1 MSQGQ
6 DIVER
11 RNKVILKKQFT
22 EKFRE
27 AVLAVAPVVGI
38 VLVLCLTIVP
48 TSAQFI
54 TAFLM
59 GAGLLILGMIFFTL
73 GADISMMRIGQ
84 TIGSHL
90 TKSRNIPMIALV
102 CFILGVIITI
112 AEPDLRVLAESVPI
126 VETGVMIIA
135 VAVGVGLFLTV
146 SFFRVLLQVR
156 LSYIL
161 FAMYAMVF
169 VLALSPL
176 IPNDFVA
183 SAFDSGGVTTG
194 PITVPFIMA
203 LGVGLASV
211 RGDKTSAEDSFGLV
225 ALCSVGPIL
234 TVLILGAFNDT
245 SGIVAGAEALVQYET
260 FGAVFH
266 AYLMAFPHYVEE
278 VFMALLPIIA
288 FFVVFQ
294 IFSLKL
300 ERNEVTKI
308 FVGMAYTYVGLV
320 LFLTGVNVGFMP
332 MGTFIGQGL
341 GGSSFA
347 WVLIP
352 IGALIGWFIVSA
364 EPAVHVLKQQVE
376 DVTEGAIKGKTMGT
390 ALAIG
395 VAFSVGLAMLRV
407 ISGISIWYML
417 IPGYLF
423 SIIMTFFVPPIFTGI
438 AFDSGGVASG
448 PMTATFLLPL
458 ALGACEAVGGNALTD
473 AFGLVAFV
481 AMTPLVTIQL
491 LGLVTKIK
499 GARATKA
506 VVAQIVL
513 SDEIVEFDIYEGS
526 GVNG

>member
-1 MSQGQ
+1 M
-6 DIVER
+6 
-11 RNKVILKKQFT
+11 KKQFA
-22 EKFRE
+22 EKLRE
-27 AVLAVAPVVGI
+27 AVSAVSPVVMI
-38 VLVLCLTIVP
+38 VMVLCLTVVQ

-54 TAFLM
+54 LAFLI
-59 GAGLLILGMIFFTL
+59 GAMLLILGMIFFTL

-146 SFFRVLLQVR
+146 SFFRVLLQIR

-161 FAMYAMVF
+161 LAMYAVVF
-169 VLALSPL
+169 ALALSPL

-183 SAFDSGGVTTG
+183 AAFDSGGVTTG

-245 SGIVAGAEALVQYET
+245 SGIVAGSEAVTQYAT
-260 FGAVFH
+260 FGAVFQ
-266 AYLMAFPHYVEE
+266 AYFAAFPHYIEE

-288 FFVVFQ
+288 FFVLFQ

-300 ERNEVTKI
+300 EKTEVIKI
-308 FVGMAYTYVGLV
+308 LVGMAYTYIGLV

-332 MGTFIGQGL
+332 MGTFIGKGL
-341 GGSSFA
+341 GSTSFA

-376 DVTEGAIKGKTMGT
+376 DVTEGAIKGKTMGI

-407 ISGISIWYML
+407 ISGISIWYIL

-423 SIIMTFFVPPIFTGI
+423 SIVMTFFVPPIFTGI

-491 LGLVTKIK
+491 LGLITKIK
-499 GARATKA
+499 GARVTKS
-506 VVAQIVL
+506 VVSQIVL

-526 GVNG
+526 GVNE

>member
-1 MSQGQ
+1 M
-6 DIVER
+6 
-11 RNKVILKKQFT
+11 KKQFI
-22 EKFRE
+22 EKLKE
-27 AVLAVAPVVGI
+27 AVFAVAPVVII
-38 VLVLCLTIVP
+38 VLVLCITVVQ

-54 TAFLM
+54 AAFLI
-59 GAGLLILGMIFFTL
+59 GSVLLILGMIFFTL

-90 TKSRNIPMIALV
+90 TRSRNIPLIAIV
-102 CFILGVIITI
+102 CFVLGMIITI
-112 AEPDLRVLAESVPI
+112 AEPDLRVLAEAVPI
-126 VETGVMIIA
+126 VDTGVMIIA
-135 VAVGVGLFLTV
+135 VAVGVGLFLVV
-146 SFFRVLLQVR
+146 SFFRVLLQLR
-156 LSYIL
+156 LSYIFL
-161 FAMYAMVF
+161 IMYAVVF
-169 VLALSPL
+169 ILALSPL

-245 SGIVAGAEALVQYET
+245 SGIVAGSEAIADYAT
-260 FGAVFH
+260 FGAVIH
-266 AYLMAFPHYVEE
+266 SYLAAFPHYIEE
-278 VFMALLPIIA
+278 VLMALMPIVA

-294 IFSLKL
+294 IFALKL
-300 ERNEVTKI
+300 ERSEVIKI
-308 FVGMAYTYVGLV
+308 FVGMGYTYLGLV

-332 MGTFIGQGL
+332 MGTFIGKGL
-341 GGSSFA
+341 GSSDFS
-347 WVLIP
+347 WILIP
-352 IGALIGWFIVSA
+352 VGALIGWFIVSA

-395 VAFSVGLAMLRV
+395 VAVSVGLAMLRV
-407 ISGISIWYML
+407 ITGLSIWYII

-423 SIIMTFFVPPIFTGI
+423 SLVMTFFVPPIFAGI

-491 LGLVTKIK
+491 LGLITKIK
-499 GARATKA
+499 SMRVEKA
-506 VVAQIVL
+506 IVSQIAL

-526 GVNG
+526 GVNE

>member
-1 MSQGQ
+1 M
-6 DIVER
+6 
-11 RNKVILKKQFT
+11 KKQFT
-22 EKFRE
+22 EKLRE
-27 AVLAVAPVVGI
+27 AISAVSPVVII
-38 VLVLCLTIVP
+38 VLILSLTLVR
-48 TSAQFI
+48 TSVQFI
-54 TAFLM
+54 AAFLI
-59 GAGLLILGMIFFTL
+59 GAVLLVIGMIFFTL
-73 GADISMMRIGQ
+73 GADISMMHIGQ

-102 CFILGVIITI
+102 CYILGMIITI

-126 VETGVMIIA
+126 VDTGVMIIA

-161 FAMYAMVF
+161 FAMYAVVF
-169 VLALSPL
+169 LLALSPL

-211 RGDKTSAEDSFGLV
+211 RGDKSSAEDSFGLV

-234 TVLILGAFNDT
+234 TVLLLGAFNDT
-245 SGIVAGAEALVQYET
+245 SGIVAGSEPVAQYDS
-260 FGAVFH
+260 FLAVLF
-266 AYLMAFPHYVEE
+266 AYLTAFPHYIEE
-278 VFMALLPIIA
+278 VFMALLPIVA
-288 FFVVFQ
+288 FFVLFQ

-300 ERNEVTKI
+300 ERNEVIKI
-308 FVGMAYTYVGLV
+308 LVGMGYTYIGLV
-320 LFLTGVNVGFMP
+320 VFLTGVNVGFMP
-332 MGTFIGQGL
+332 MGTFIGEGL
-341 GGSSFA
+341 GGSSFS

-395 VAFSVGLAMLRV
+395 VALSVGLAMLRV
-407 ISGISIWYML
+407 ISGISIWYIL

-423 SIIMTFFVPPIFTGI
+423 SIVMTFFVPPIFTGI

-491 LGLVTKIK
+491 LGLITKIK
-499 GARATKA
+499 GARVTDAA
-506 VVAQIVL
+506 VSAVLL
-513 SDEIVEFDIYEGS
+513 SDEIVEFDIYEES
-526 GVNG
+526 CVNE

>member
-1 MSQGQ
+1 MPNTRKA
-6 DIVER
+6 VR
-11 RNKVILKKQFT
+11 RGGLKKQFM
-22 EKFRE
+22 EKLKE
-27 AVLAVAPVVGI
+27 AASAVMPVVVIVLA
-38 VLVLCLTIVP
+38 LCLTVVQ
-48 TSAQFI
+48 TTVEFI
-54 TAFLM
+54 ALFLI
-59 GAGLLILGMIFFTL
+59 GSVLLVLGMIFFAL

-84 TIGSHL
+84 AIGSHI
-90 TKSRNIPMIALV
+90 TKSRNISFIAV
-102 CFILGVIITI
+102 ICFVLGVIITI

-126 VETGVMIIA
+126 VETNVMIIA
-135 VAVGVGLFLTV
+135 VALGVGLFLVV
-146 SFFRVLLQVR
+146 SFFRVFLQVR

-161 FAMYAMVF
+161 VAMYLLVF
-169 VLALSPL
+169 ALALSPW

-183 SAFDSGGVTTG
+183 AAFDSGGVTTG

-245 SGIVAGAEALVQYET
+245 SGITAGSEALVMYES
-260 FGAVFH
+260 FGAIVT
-266 AYLMAFPHYVEE
+266 AYISAIPHYMDE
-278 VFMALLPIIA
+278 VAMALLPIIG

-294 IFSLKL
+294 ILSLKL
-300 ERNEVTKI
+300 ERNEVIKI
-308 FVGMAYTYVGLV
+308 LVGMVYTYFGLV

-332 MGTFIGQGL
+332 MGTFIGKGL
-341 GGSSFA
+341 GASSCS
-347 WVLIP
+347 WLLVP
-352 IGALIGWFIVSA
+352 VGALIGWFIVSA

-376 DVTEGAIKGKTMGT
+376 DVTEGAIRGRTMGT

-407 ISGISIWYML
+407 ITGLSIWYII

-423 SIIMTFFVPPIFTGI
+423 SLVMMFFVPPIFAGI

-458 ALGACEAVGGNALTD
+458 ALGACEAVGGNSLTD

-491 LGLVTKIK
+491 LGLITKIRSVRTAK
-499 GARATKA
+499 
-506 VVAQIVL
+506 VVVSEIVL

-526 GVNG
+526 GVNE

>member
-1 MSQGQ
+1 MSRTIGKA
-6 DIVER
+6 VSG
-11 RNKVILKKQFT
+11 NILKKQFI
-22 EKFRE
+22 EKLKE
-27 AVLAVAPVVGI
+27 ATGAVAPVVAI
-38 VLVLCLTIVP
+38 VLVLCLTVVQ
-48 TSAQFI
+48 TTAQFLVM
-54 TAFLM
+54 FLI
-59 GAGLLILGMIFFTL
+59 GAVLLVAGMIFFTL

-84 TIGSHL
+84 AIGSHI
-90 TKSRNIPMIALV
+90 TRSRNIPFIAII
-102 CFILGVIITI
+102 CFVLGVIITV
-112 AEPDLRVLAESVPI
+112 AEPDLRVLADSVPI
-126 VETGVMIIA
+126 VETSVMIIA
-135 VAVGVGLFLTV
+135 VAVGVGLFLVV
-146 SFFRVLLQVR
+146 SFFRVFLQVK

-161 FAMYAMVF
+161 LAMYVVAFALAM
-169 VLALSPL
+169 SPL

-183 SAFDSGGVTTG
+183 AAFDSGGVTTG

-245 SGIVAGAEALVQYET
+245 SGITAGSESLVQYDSVREILR
-260 FGAVFH
+260 
-266 AYLMAFPHYVEE
+266 AYVASIPHYMEE
-278 VFMALLPIIA
+278 VAAALFPIIG
-288 FFVVFQ
+288 FFVLFQ

-300 ERNEVTKI
+300 EKKELIKI
-308 FVGMAYTYVGLV
+308 GAGMVYTYIGLV

-341 GGSSFA
+341 GRSNFS
-347 WVLIP
+347 WILVP

-390 ALAIG
+390 ALAVG
-395 VAFSVGLAMLRV
+395 VAVSVGLAMLRV
-407 ISGISIWYML
+407 ITGLSIWYII

-423 SIIMTFFVPPIFTGI
+423 SLVMTFFVPPIFSAI

-458 ALGACEAVGGNALTD
+458 ALGACEAVGGNTLTD

-491 LGLVTKIK
+491 LGLVTKIRS
-499 GARATKA
+499 ARVTRN
-506 VVAQIVL
+506 VVSQIAL
-513 SDEIVEFDIYEGS
+513 SDEIVEFDIYERGD
-526 GVNG
+526 VNE

>member
-1 MSQGQ
+1 M
-6 DIVER
+6 
-11 RNKVILKKQFT
+11 KKQFV
-22 EKFRE
+22 EKLKE
-27 AVLAVAPVVGI
+27 ATLAVAPVVAI
-38 VLVLCLTIVP
+38 VLVLCFTVVQ
-48 TSAQFI
+48 TSGEFI
-54 TAFLM
+54 AAFLI
-59 GAGLLILGMIFFTL
+59 GAMLLVAGMIFFTL

-90 TKSRNIPMIALV
+90 TKSRNIPMIAIV
-102 CFILGVIITI
+102 CFVLGVIITI

-126 VETGVMIIA
+126 VETGVMIVA
-135 VAVGVGLFLTV
+135 VAIGVGLFLVV
-146 SFFRVLLQVR
+146 SFFRVLLQIR

-161 FAMYAMVF
+161 LAMYALVF
-169 VLALSPL
+169 ALALSPL
-176 IPNDFVA
+176 IPNDFIA

-245 SGIVAGAEALVQYET
+245 SGIVAGSEAVAQYDT
-260 FGAVFH
+260 FGAVLM
-266 AYLMAFPHYVEE
+266 AYITAFPHYIEE
-278 VFMALLPIIA
+278 VFLALVPILA

-294 IFSLKL
+294 VFSLKL
-300 ERNEVTKI
+300 ERSDVIKI
-308 FVGMAYTYVGLV
+308 LVGMGYTYVGLV
-320 LFLTGVNVGFMP
+320 LFLTGVNIGFMP
-332 MGTFIGQGL
+332 MGTFIGKGL
-341 GGSSFA
+341 GSSAFS

-395 VAFSVGLAMLRV
+395 VAISVGLAMLRV
-407 ISGISIWYML
+407 ITGLSIWYII

-423 SIIMTFFVPPIFTGI
+423 SIVMTFFVPPIFTGI

-491 LGLVTKIK
+491 LGLITKIRS
-499 GARATKA
+499 ARVSKA

-513 SDEIVEFDIYEGS
+513 SDEIMEFDIYEGS
-526 GVNG
+526 GVNE

>member
-1 MSQGQ
+1 M
-6 DIVER
+6 
-11 RNKVILKKQFT
+11 KKQFV
-22 EKFRE
+22 EKLRE
-27 AVLAVAPVVGI
+27 AVSAVAPVVVI
-38 VLVLCLTIVP
+38 VLVLCMTVVQ
-48 TSAQFI
+48 TTAQFI
-54 TAFLM
+54 AAFLI
-59 GAGLLILGMIFFTL
+59 GAALLVVGMIFFTL

-90 TKSRNIPMIALV
+90 TKSRNIPFIAV
-102 CFILGVIITI
+102 ICFVLGVIITI

-126 VETGVMIIA
+126 VETNVMIIA

-146 SFFRVLLQVR
+146 SFFRVFLQVK

-161 FAMYAMVF
+161 LAMYALVF
-169 VLALSPL
+169 ALALSPL

-245 SGIVAGAEALVQYET
+245 SGIVAGSEAVAEYAT
-260 FGAVFH
+260 FGAVLL
-266 AYLMAFPHYVEE
+266 AYFAAIPHYVEE

-300 ERNEVTKI
+300 ERNEVIKI
-308 FVGMAYTYVGLV
+308 MVGMGYTYIGLV
-320 LFLTGVNVGFMP
+320 LFLTGVNIGFMP
-332 MGTFIGQGL
+332 MGTFIGKGL
-341 GGSSFA
+341 AESDFS

-390 ALAIG
+390 ALAVG
-395 VAFSVGLAMLRV
+395 VALSVGLAMLRV
-407 ISGISIWYML
+407 ITGISIWYII

-423 SIIMTFFVPPIFTGI
+423 SIVMTFFVPPIFTGI

-499 GARATKA
+499 SARVTKA
-506 VVAQIVL
+506 VVEPVML
-513 SDEIVEFDIYEGS
+513 SDEIVEFDIYERS
-526 GVNG
+526 EVNE